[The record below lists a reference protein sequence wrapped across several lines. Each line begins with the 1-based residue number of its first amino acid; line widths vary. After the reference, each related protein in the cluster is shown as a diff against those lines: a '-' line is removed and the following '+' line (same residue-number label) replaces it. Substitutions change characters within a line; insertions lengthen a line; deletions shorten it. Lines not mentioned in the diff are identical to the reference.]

1 MIIYGIEKLLEIMKK
16 KKHPAD
22 DHSNANIH
30 DITDNKG
37 DRSQHKS
44 NFSGKGSTSVND
56 HDVNG
61 NGIESMTSVPEIND
75 LYDKDAKTEISSEEK
90 LAEMQDRYLRLSAEY
105 DNYRKRTLREKIEL
119 TKNAG
124 ENILISIIPVIDDF
138 ERAMKLMEAS
148 SDCTSMKSGIDLI
161 YNKFSEFLK
170 QNGIR
175 EIESLNKDFN
185 VDLHDAITKI
195 PAHDETMKGKVV
207 DVVQKGYWLNDK
219 VLRHSKVVVGE

>member
-1 MIIYGIEKLLEIMKK
+1 MMKK
-16 KKHPAD
+16 RKQHAD
-22 DHSNANIH
+22 DTNNENIN
-30 DITDNKG
+30 DVTDNKA
-37 DRSQHKS
+37 DRSKYEDD
-44 NFSGKGSTSVND
+44 FSGNGSGSGDNQE
-56 HDVNG
+56 VNG
-61 NGIESMTSVPEIND
+61 YRTESVTCGPEVNVAS
-75 LYDKDAKTEISSEEK
+75 DKDAKKEISPEEK
-90 LAEMQDRYLRLSAEY
+90 LAEIQDRYLRLSAEY

-138 ERAMKLMEAS
+138 ERAMKLMETS
-148 SDCTSMKSGIDLI
+148 TDCTSMKSGIDLI

-185 VDLHDAITKI
+185 VDLHDAITNV
-195 PAHDETMKGKVV
+195 PALEGSMKGKVV
-207 DVVQKGYWLNDK
+207 DVIQKGYWLNDK

>member
-1 MIIYGIEKLLEIMKK
+1 MMKK
-16 KKHPAD
+16 KKQHAD
-22 DHSNANIH
+22 DNNNVNIN
-30 DITDNKG
+30 DVTDNKA
-37 DRSQHKS
+37 DRSQQKNDH
-44 NFSGKGSTSVND
+44 SGKGSASEDKKEVD
-56 HDVNG
+56 GHE
-61 NGIESMTSVPEIND
+61 IESMTSGPEIND
-75 LYDKDAKTEISSEEK
+75 VYDKDVVKEVSLEEK

-124 ENILISIIPVIDDF
+124 ESILISIIPVIDDF

-148 SDCTSMKSGIDLI
+148 TDCTAMKIGIDLI
-161 YNKFSEFLK
+161 YNKFSEFLR

-175 EIESLNKDFN
+175 EIDSLNKDFN

-195 PAHDETMKGKVV
+195 HAQDESMKGKVV

>member
-1 MIIYGIEKLLEIMKK
+1 MVIKLLETMKK
-16 KKHPAD
+16 KKHPEND
-22 DHSNANIH
+22 NNDANIH
-30 DITDNKG
+30 DVTDNKG
-37 DRSQHKS
+37 DRSQHK
-44 NFSGKGSTSVND
+44 NNHSGNESTLAD
-56 HDVNG
+56 DQKVNG
-61 NGIESMTSVPEIND
+61 NGIESMTTGPEIND
-75 LYDKDAKTEISSEEK
+75 AYDKDAKKEISSEEK

-148 SDCTSMKSGIDLI
+148 ADCTAMKSGIDLI
-161 YNKFSEFLK
+161 YNKFNEFLK

-195 PAHDETMKGKVV
+195 PAQDDSMKGKVV
-207 DVVQKGYWLNDK
+207 DVIQKGYWLNDK

>member
-1 MIIYGIEKLLEIMKK
+1 MMKK
-16 KKHPAD
+16 KKQHTD
-22 DHSNANIH
+22 GNNNGNIN
-30 DITDNKG
+30 DITDNKA
-37 DRSQHKS
+37 DRSQHKNNS
-44 NFSGKGSTSVND
+44 SGNGSASGDNQE
-56 HDVNG
+56 VNG
-61 NGIESMTSVPEIND
+61 NEIESMTSGPEIND
-75 LYDKDAKTEISSEEK
+75 AYDKDAKKEISPEEK

-124 ENILISIIPVIDDF
+124 ENILIGIIPVIDDF

-148 SDCTSMKSGIDLI
+148 ADCTAMKSGIDLI

-195 PAHDETMKGKVV
+195 PAQDESMKGKVV